1 VRQNK
6 QILII
11 IHNNQM
17 AGEEDD
23 TTKKK
28 GERDNVGPY
37 DVVRHAG

>member
-11 IHNNQM
+11 HYNQM

-23 TTKKK
+23 TTNKK